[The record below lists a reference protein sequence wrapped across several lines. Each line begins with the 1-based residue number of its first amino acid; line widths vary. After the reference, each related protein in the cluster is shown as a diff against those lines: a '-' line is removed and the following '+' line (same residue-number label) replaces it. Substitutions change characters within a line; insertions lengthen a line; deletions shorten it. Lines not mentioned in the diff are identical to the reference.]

1 MGFDL
6 DLDDLANSGKTPP
19 VVLHPSDE
27 EEDPNHAEATPLID
41 PPGVTRPKS
50 PSAPSQGLPGNTSL
64 TSPMAAPSGT
74 SRGVQISSAK
84 ASQSIDLNGLLTL
97 LVQQGGS
104 DLHLSVGSV
113 PMIRK
118 SGKMMPVEESPIIEA
133 DNLLEAFS
141 KMATPEQLDRF
152 YREKELDLAYVI
164 PGVSRFRVNFMWQKQ
179 NPGGV
184 FRVIPS
190 EIKPLESL
198 GMPDSLY
205 SLSALP
211 RGLVLVTGPTGSGKS
226 TTLAALIDRANRT
239 RNGHIVTIE
248 DPIEFTHTHQSC
260 IVNQRELGQDT
271 HSFSQALKHV
281 LRQDPD
287 IILIGELRDLET
299 ISTALTAAETG
310 HLVFA
315 TLHTQSAQYTVNRII
330 DVFPSGQ
337 QAQIRSQLASTLKAV
352 VCQSL
357 APSAEGGGR
366 VPVAEIMFV
375 DSAIATMIR
384 RENTHQI
391 PSAIQASRGMG
402 MQTMNQHLAELVN
415 LGKIDRAAADELT
428 NDHKDLDALIT
439 GRAGQLRKVQTAQAQ
454 RIENPIN
461 PIGLDGSSF

>member
-6 DLDDLANSGKTPP
+6 DLDDLAGDEPVKTQQQREQPATTGASRP
-19 VVLHPSDE
+19 IN
-27 EEDPNHAEATPLID
+27 PNPQQTN
-41 PPGVTRPKS
+41 
-50 PSAPSQGLPGNTSL
+50 SAPMTA
-64 TSPMAAPSGT
+64 PMVAPSGT

-84 ASQSIDLNGLLTL
+84 ASQSFDLDMLLTV
-97 LVQQGGS
+97 LVKNGGS

-118 SGKMMPVEESPIIEA
+118 SGKMMPVENAPMMAA
-133 DNLLEAFS
+133 DNLLEAFNKLAS
-141 KMATPEQLDRF
+141 AEQMEKF

-164 PGVSRFRVNFMWQKQ
+164 PGVSRFRVNFMWQRQ

-198 GMPDSLY
+198 GMPTSLY

-226 TTLAALIDRANRT
+226 TTLAALVDRANRT
-239 RNGHIVTIE
+239 RSGHIITIE
-248 DPIEFTHTHQSC
+248 DPIEFTHTHQAC
-260 IVNQRELGQDT
+260 VVNQRELGQDT
-271 HSFSQALKHV
+271 HSFAQALKHV

-315 TLHTQSAQYTVNRII
+315 TLHTQSAQDTVNRII

-337 QAQIRSQLASTLKAV
+337 QAQVRAQLAATLKAV

-357 APSAEGGGR
+357 APAAEGGGR

-391 PSAIQASRGMG
+391 PSAIQGSGGLG
-402 MQTMNQHLAELVN
+402 MQTMNQHLAELVA
-415 LGKIDRAAADELT
+415 LGKIERHAAEELT

-439 GRAGQLRKVQTAQAQ
+439 GRAGQMKKVRVEQ
-454 RIENPIN
+454 RIATPMN
-461 PIGLDGSSF
+461 PIGLGGSSF

>member
-6 DLDDLANSGKTPP
+6 DLDDLASNNKPT
-19 VVLHPSDE
+19 
-27 EEDPNHAEATPLID
+27 
-41 PPGVTRPKS
+41 KS
-50 PSAPSQGLPGNTSL
+50 PSAAPAEPVSRPTSQPSPQPAPNNAVPQT
-64 TSPMAAPSGT
+64 PVQAPSGT

-84 ASQSIDLNGLLTL
+84 PSNPIDLNQILIL
-97 LVQQGGS
+97 LVNNGGS
-104 DLHLSVGSV
+104 DLHLSVGAP

-118 SGKMMPVEESPIIEA
+118 SGKMVAIENAPI
-133 DNLLEAFS
+133 L
-141 KMATPEQLDRF
+141 TPENIMYALQGIASSEQIDRF
-152 YREKELDLAYVI
+152 HREKELDLAYVI
-164 PGVSRFRVNFMWQKQ
+164 PGVSRFRVNFFWQKQ
-179 NPGGV
+179 APGSV

-198 GMPDSLY
+198 GLPSSLY
-205 SLSALP
+205 ALASLP

-226 TTLAALIDRANRT
+226 TTLAALIDKANRT
-239 RNGHIVTIE
+239 RSGHIMTIE

-260 IVNQRELGQDT
+260 VVNQRELGQDT
-271 HSFSQALKHV
+271 HSFAQALKHV

-315 TLHTQSAQYTVNRII
+315 TLHTQSAQDTVNRII
-330 DVFPSGQ
+330 DVFPSSQ
-337 QAQIRSQLASTLKAV
+337 QDQIRAQLAGTLKAV

-357 APSAEGGGR
+357 APAAEGGGR

-391 PSAIQASRGMG
+391 PSAIQASGAIG
-402 MQTMNQHLAELVN
+402 MQTMNQHLADLVAS
-415 LGKIDRAAADELT
+415 GKIERLAAEELT
-428 NDHKDLDALIT
+428 DDPKDLDALIT
-439 GRAGQLRKVQTAQAQ
+439 GRSGQIKKLRTQQV
-454 RIENPIN
+454 IN
-461 PIGLDGSSF
+461 NANTVGLGGASF

>member
-1 MGFDL
+1 MGFDM
-6 DLDDLANSGKTPP
+6 DLDDLADKVAVSNAPAQVSRP
-19 VVLHPSDE
+19 VAPVANPS
-27 EEDPNHAEATPLID
+27 
-41 PPGVTRPKS
+41 VQK
-50 PSAPSQGLPGNTSL
+50 APVST
-64 TSPMAAPSGT
+64 PMAPMSAPSGT
-74 SRGVQISSAK
+74 SRGVQISSVK
-84 ASQSIDLNGLLTL
+84 PSNPINLDSLLTI
-97 LVQQGGS
+97 LVKNGGS
-104 DLHLSVGSV
+104 DLHLSVGTT

-118 SGKMMPVEESPIIEA
+118 SGKMLPIEGAPV
-133 DNLLEAFS
+133 L
-141 KMATPEQLDRF
+141 TPENISYAFQSIVSPEQWDRF
-152 YREKELDLAYVI
+152 HREKELDLAYVI

-179 NPGGV
+179 APGGV

-198 GMPDSLY
+198 GLPTSLY
-205 SLSALP
+205 SLAALP

-226 TTLAALIDRANRT
+226 TTLAALVDRANRT
-239 RNGHIVTIE
+239 RSGHIITIE

-260 IVNQRELGQDT
+260 VINQRELGQDT

-315 TLHTQSAQYTVNRII
+315 TLHTQSAQDTVNRII

-337 QAQIRSQLASTLKAV
+337 QAQIRAQLAATLKAV
-352 VCQSL
+352 VCQTL
-357 APSAEGGGR
+357 APAAEGGGR

-391 PSAIQASRGMG
+391 PSAIQGSGALG
-402 MQTMNQHLAELVN
+402 MQTMNQHLAELVAS
-415 LGKIDRAAADELT
+415 GKIERIAAEELT
-428 NDHKDLDALIT
+428 DDAKDLDALIT
-439 GRAGQLRKVQTAQAQ
+439 GRSGQIKKLRSQQVINTSNQAGLGGA
-454 RIENPIN
+454 
-461 PIGLDGSSF
+461 SF